1 MLYIHLV
8 INDMILL
15 SLSVAMMIISYSIR
29 LRLVSCSMLL
39 LFTMTTNK

>member
-1 MLYIHLV
+1 M

-15 SLSVAMMIISYSIR
+15 SLSVVMIIISYSIR
-29 LRLVSCSMLL
+29 LHLVSCSVLL